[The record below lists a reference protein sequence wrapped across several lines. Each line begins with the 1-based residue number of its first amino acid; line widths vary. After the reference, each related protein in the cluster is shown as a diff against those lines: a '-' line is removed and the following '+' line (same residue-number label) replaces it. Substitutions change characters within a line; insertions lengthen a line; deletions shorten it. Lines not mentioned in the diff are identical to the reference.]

1 MRTFK
6 LTPYF
11 SLLALLLMLI
21 AGGLLGA
28 LVWQQEVTQMQQ
40 LAQDRNV
47 NMTRVLGNF
56 LQQDMAQLMSRS
68 AGLQQA
74 DLQSLPEIPQLKDKI
89 DPLIRGSDIVKV
101 KIYNLAGITVFSTE
115 TAQIGESKSNNPG
128 FNAARL
134 GQVASELVRRN
145 EFSAFE
151 GERSEVDLLSS
162 YVPVWQGQEVV
173 AVFEQYQDVTQ
184 PTRHIERSLWQVA
197 AIIFAVFGV
206 LYVMLVVVVRYA
218 QAALS
223 AQQDQ
228 LEAAN
233 RSLDQRVAE
242 RTQALQVSE
251 SQLRQSE
258 ARFRSLSEMSS
269 DFYWES
275 DAQHRF
281 TSRTQ
286 SAKEASDSVI
296 NQTSF
301 VGLFR
306 WEVAHVTPDEVGWQA
321 HRAVLDAHL
330 PFRDF
335 EISRMGDEGT
345 LLFVSASGDPVFD
358 SLGAFVGYRGVGT
371 DITARKQAEEKIA
384 KLAFFDPLTHLP
396 NRSLLMDR
404 LQQATAANAA
414 TKAFAAVLI
423 LNLDNFKSLNDTR
436 GHASGDQLLLQV
448 AQRLLSSVQ
457 MNDTVARI
465 GGDEFVV
472 LLHRIDAR
480 VLSDAAAR
488 VATLGQKLLAY
499 VKQPYT
505 LTHSDFHCS
514 ASMGVVIAQGQE
526 LSVGDMLRRADMAMH
541 QAKGLGVNRLVFF
554 DAAMESSALDHAQL
568 EADLRVALEDGQF
581 ELYYQPQVLGSTGQI
596 GGAEALIRW
605 IHPQR
610 GLVPPADFIGHAERT
625 GLILPLGQWVLE
637 TACQHLATWATRP
650 EMAHLTVAVN
660 VSAQQ
665 FKMPDFAE
673 QVIVTLERT
682 GANPQQLKLELTE
695 SIFAGNIDEI
705 TQLMNKLKALGVGF
719 SLDDFGTGYSSLA
732 YLSRLPL
739 DQLKIDRSFV
749 FHIASGGSNAVICAA
764 TISLAHSLK
773 LKVVAEGVEDQVQR
787 YFLSTVH
794 RCDLLQGYLFSRP
807 VPRES
812 FESLVAS
819 WQV

>member
-11 SLLALLLMLI
+11 SLLALMLMLI

-40 LAQDRNV
+40 LAEDRNV

-56 LQQDMAQLMSRS
+56 LRQDIAQLMSRS
-68 AGLQQA
+68 TGIQQA
-74 DLQSLPEIPQLKDKI
+74 ELQGLPEIPQLKDKI
-89 DPLIRGSDIVKV
+89 DPLIRGSDIAKV
-101 KIYNLAGITVFSTE
+101 KIYNLAGITIFSTE
-115 TAQIGESKSNNPG
+115 TAQIGESKSNNAG

-134 GQVASELVRRN
+134 GRVASELVHRN
-145 EFSAFE
+145 QFSAFD
-151 GERSEVDLLSS
+151 GDRSDVDLLSS
-162 YVPVWQGQEVV
+162 YVPVWEGQQVV

-184 PTRHIERSLWQVA
+184 PTHHIERSLLQVA

-206 LYVMLVVVVRYA
+206 LYVMLVAVVRYA

-223 AQQDQ
+223 TQQAE

-251 SQLRQSE
+251 TQLRQSE
-258 ARFRSLSEMSS
+258 ARFRSLTEMSS

-286 SAKEASDSVI
+286 SAKEAADAVI
-296 NQTSF
+296 NQTPF
-301 VGLFR
+301 VGMLR
-306 WEVAHVTPDEVGWQA
+306 WEVAHVTPDEAGWQA

-345 LLFVSASGDPVFD
+345 LLFVSVSGDPVFD
-358 SLGAFVGYRGVGT
+358 ASGAFVGYRGVGA
-371 DITARKQAEEKIA
+371 DITQRKQAEEKIF

-404 LQQATAANAA
+404 LQQATSANAH
-414 TKAFAAVLI
+414 TGAFAAVLI

-448 AQRLLSSVQ
+448 AQRLVGAVHAQ
-457 MNDTVARI
+457 DTVARI
-465 GGDEFVV
+465 GGDEFAV
-472 LLHRIDAR
+472 LLHKVEATTHPDA
-480 VLSDAAAR
+480 
-488 VATLGQKLLAY
+488 VALVASLGHKLLAEL
-499 VKQPYT
+499 KQPYS

-514 ASMGVVIAQGQE
+514 ASLGVAIAQGQE
-526 LSVGDMLRRADMAMH
+526 LSAGDMLRQADMAMH
-541 QAKGLGVNRLVFF
+541 QAKGRGANNLVFF
-554 DAAMESSALDHAQL
+554 DAAMESVVLGNAQL
-568 EADLRVALEDGQF
+568 EADLRRALQHGQF
-581 ELYYQPQVLGSTGQI
+581 ELYYQPQVLGSTSQI

-610 GLVPPADFIGHAERT
+610 GLVSPTDFIAHAEHT

-637 TACQHLATWATRP
+637 TACQHLAQWADRP
-650 EMAHLTVAVN
+650 EMAHLAVAVN

-673 QVIVTLERT
+673 QVIATLERT

-705 TQLMNKLKALGVGF
+705 TQMMNRLKALGVGF

-749 FHIASGGSNAVICAA
+749 SHIESGGNNAVICAA

-773 LKVVAEGVEDQVQR
+773 LNVVAEGVEDEVQR

-807 VPRES
+807 VPREA
-812 FESLVAS
+812 FERLVSS
-819 WQV
+819 WQF